1 MIQERAGWLVA
12 SVPSRGWLD
21 TLPGDEREAFTDALS
36 GLYKAAGVDM
46 VWERVVERVGPVL
59 FWYDVIGDGLLL
71 WRDSRYPFATLYKL
85 RDTGATAALTVP
97 LRSVIEPSDAAIN
110 HIMFSRLPIRW
121 GDWVGIWSPRDKTV
135 FRTG

>member
-1 MIQERAGWLVA
+1 
-12 SVPSRGWLD
+12 
-21 TLPGDEREAFTDALS
+21 
-36 GLYKAAGVDM
+36 M

-97 LRSVIEPSDAAIN
+97 LRSVIEPSEAAIN
-110 HIMFSRLPIRW
+110 DIMFSRLPIRW
-121 GDWVGIWSPRDKTV
+121 ESGSACGPRDTTTPEPDERCRNTRV
-135 FRTG
+135 RQDAALSVTWFMERCIVRVDLVVPLPRTQERRRF